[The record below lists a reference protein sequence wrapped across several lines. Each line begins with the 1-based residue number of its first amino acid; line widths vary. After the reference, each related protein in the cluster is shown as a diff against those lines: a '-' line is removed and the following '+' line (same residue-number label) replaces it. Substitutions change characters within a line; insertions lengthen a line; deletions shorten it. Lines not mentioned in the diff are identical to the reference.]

1 MKLEYEY
8 MNNNNIKEYTKI
20 YIIYRSSFF
29 HYRSIY
35 KSY

>member
-20 YIIYRSSFF
+20 YNWFLYSFD
-29 HYRSIY
+29 RR
-35 KSY
+35 